1 MFVNVSPS
9 SYNRDETTMSL
20 TYAAR
25 VKLITND
32 PYKNVES
39 KETSRMREE
48 LMRVIIER
56 DKYKQ
61 ALGNSGLAPIR
72 ISELLAM
79 PLAEAL
85 PSSFD
90 ESKYDG
96 EPPRETPEP

>member
-9 SYNRDETTMSL
+9 SYNRDETAMSL
-20 TYAAR
+20 FYAAR

-48 LMRVIIER
+48 LMRVMIER

-61 ALGNSGLAPIR
+61 ALGNSGLPPVR
-72 ISELLAM
+72 ITELLAM

-96 EPPRETPEP
+96 EVESKSPEP